1 MEVRT
6 VVSISRAHCNHI
18 LHRYSLMNASGHG
31 SLGNKASA
39 STESFL
45 KVNKKKGKEK
55 KKKRRK
61 QASTV

>member
-1 MEVRT
+1 
-6 VVSISRAHCNHI
+6 
-18 LHRYSLMNASGHG
+18 MNASGHG